1 MQKKETKGV
10 KSHQRV
16 PVIACVEDKSGRWLG
31 RGEGPDCQRGK
42 RDEEEEEEMGNG
54 SMLCGCYKEFGNM
67 HRQPPLSGVKS
78 CRAGVSAVA
87 MSSLVRNA
95 AANFSRRVDGYELL
109 DQNDGAKEETCG
121 QYRTFSKRR
130 AQSVVASLSYRRDRA
145 RRRQI
150 FLRSYKLSAVGDDW
164 GRPKTKPRKL
174 RKVVLKVKKVVESL
188 VSLMRIGSLKSC
200 YAAGPISIK
209 KCC

>member
-1 MQKKETKGV
+1 
-10 KSHQRV
+10 
-16 PVIACVEDKSGRWLG
+16 
-31 RGEGPDCQRGK
+31 
-42 RDEEEEEEMGNG
+42 
-54 SMLCGCYKEFGNM
+54 
-67 HRQPPLSGVKS
+67 
-78 CRAGVSAVA
+78 

-109 DQNDGAKEETCG
+109 DQNDGTKEETCG

-130 AQSVVASLSYRRDRA
+130 AQSVVASLSYRRERA
-145 RRRQI
+145 RKRQI
-150 FLRSYKLSAVGDDW
+150 FLRSYKLSAVGYDW
-164 GRPKTKPRKL
+164 GRPKTKPRRL

-188 VSLMRIGSLKSC
+188 VSLIRIGSLKSC